1 MRRFAWM
8 LGVLMGAVAAGGAG
22 AQGSPL
28 RDITGR
34 VTGPDGRGIASVL
47 VRAQQGDD
55 VREARSDSL
64 GQYRVIGVWAG
75 TWTVTTRRIGY
86 VSDSASVRVIDA
98 GLRHDRQLV
107 PAATRVGAQV
117 ITAAWAGVRG
127 VVGDR
132 TYQPL
137 SGATVELVGREVRGA
152 VSPEG
157 TFALP
162 HTPGAP
168 VLLRVR
174 APGHE
179 TRLVSARVPADGSVE
194 LSVELSVLLDV
205 QQGNGASLVVADELD
220 MRMAWSSPLS
230 AYLTREDVLESGT
243 RDLRLALELAPAVN
257 RKGLRVDRTACVF
270 VDGLPRPGM
279 PIDAFNPE
287 QVEFVEMYAG
297 AADRSGLLA
306 RRWPARGA
314 CGNGGTAMRTV
325 GNTQSVQ
332 YIVLWLRHD

>member
-1 MRRFAWM
+1 MRFSWM
-8 LGVLMGAVAAGGAG
+8 TAVAVGAIMASGLG
-22 AQGSPL
+22 AQESPL

-34 VTGPDGRGIASVL
+34 VTGPDGRGIPSVL
-47 VRAQQGDD
+47 VRARQGDD

-64 GQYRVIGVWAG
+64 GQYRVVGVWAG
-75 TWTVTTRRIGY
+75 AWTVTTRRIGY
-86 VSDSASVRVIDA
+86 MSDSASVRVTDA

-137 SGATVELVGREVRGA
+137 SGATVELVGRDLRGT
-152 VSPEG
+152 VSAEG
-157 TFALP
+157 TFAIP

-168 VLLRVR
+168 LLLRVR

-179 TRLVSARVPADGSVE
+179 TRLVSARVPADG
-194 LSVELSVLLDV
+194 SVELSVLLDV

-230 AYLTREDVLESGT
+230 AYLTREDVLDAGT

-257 RKGLRVDRTACVF
+257 RKGLRVERTACVF

-279 PIDAFNPE
+279 PIDAFHPD
-287 QVEFVEMYAG
+287 QVEFIEMYAG
-297 AADRSGLLA
+297 TADRSGLLA
-306 RRWPARGA
+306 RRWPPRGE

-332 YIVLWLRHD
+332 YIVLWTRQE